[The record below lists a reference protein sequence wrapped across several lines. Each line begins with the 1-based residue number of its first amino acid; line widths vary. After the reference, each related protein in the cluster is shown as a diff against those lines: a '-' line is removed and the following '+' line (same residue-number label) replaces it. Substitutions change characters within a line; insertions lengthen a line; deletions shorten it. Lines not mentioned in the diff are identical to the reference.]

1 MKVKRHAGMG
11 LASCRRRS
19 KRKYIRRTSGIMK
32 VKRRI
37 GMGGHA
43 SRRGPKGRKAIPRK
57 SSRSQKKVHFGSGI
71 VNKVCKH
78 MKRFSNCKPAKRVLS
93 KATSA
98 ALLAARK
105 HIRSIGGKRLIQL
118 PRVIPIPKG
127 GGILPLIPI
136 FAGLS
141 ALGGLAGGIAN
152 ITRAAKTAS
161 SVREQIQNK
170 STSPPSS
177 NVNRI
182 GDGLFL
188 KPYRSSG

>member
-1 MKVKRHAGMG
+1 
-11 LASCRRRS
+11 
-19 KRKYIRRTSGIMK
+19 
-32 VKRRI
+32 
-37 GMGGHA
+37 
-43 SRRGPKGRKAIPRK
+43 
-57 SSRSQKKVHFGSGI
+57 
-71 VNKVCKH
+71 
-78 MKRFSNCKPAKRVLS
+78 MKRFANCKPDKRVLA

-118 PRVIPIPKG
+118 PRVIPIPKV

-141 ALGGLAGGIAN
+141 ALGSLAGCIAN

-177 NVNRI
+177 NENRI
-182 GDGLFL
+182 GDDLF
-188 KPYRSSG
+188 